1 MPKKVIT
8 RRQRKAAESKRKA
21 EEEAH
26 QKGPGPLPT
35 GGVNQ
40 CDEPRVGGGKP
51 SDAIPTVLT
60 ASSARDLMV
69 SKRAEEMPK
78 AILGRN
84 KKDDKTELLTSNQA
98 GDKLQN
104 TEQPCDA
111 LQKIRKSSYRK
122 SFLSE
127 VKKSALNL
135 EQVFT
140 TSTTWY
146 DQNNKSLSQE
156 SMTASKATDTINI
169 RTAANSVFPLVSKI
183 CKQIKSHLH
192 TVLPKRNGLGSSPQH
207 LREKGAQRTP
217 DFQLKVNELMSL
229 KTDPLLGSGIN
240 IQTDQNL
247 EGESWT
253 PAVLPMEPRSETNPS
268 SGYEPLK
275 VLGNTGYFILTGTN
289 ARQALQLTE
298 LARKNVDVQS
308 YLQLPS
314 EMMEQ
319 VEEQLV
325 ELDRNREQILEK
337 MRNKHTILA
346 LPRASREKKQQK
358 TKKQI

>member
-26 QKGPGPLPT
+26 QKGPGSLQT
-35 GGVNQ
+35 GGVNK
-40 CDEPRVGGGKP
+40 CDEPGIGGDKP
-51 SDAIPTVLT
+51 TDAIPTVQT
-60 ASSARDLMV
+60 RDLMV

-78 AILGRN
+78 VFLGRN
-84 KKDDKTELLTSNQA
+84 KKDGKPKLPTSNQA

-104 TEQPCDA
+104 TDQPCDA
-111 LQKIRKSSYRK
+111 LQKIRKSSHRK

-156 SMTASKATDTINI
+156 SMIASKATDTINI
-169 RTAANSVFPLVSKI
+169 RTAANSVFPLVSKF

-192 TVLPKRNGLGSSPQH
+192 TVLPKRNGLVSSPQH
-207 LREKGAQRTP
+207 LKEKGAQRTP

-229 KTDPLLGSGIN
+229 KTEPLLGSGIN
-240 IQTDQNL
+240 IQTDQNR

-253 PAVLPMEPRSETNPS
+253 PAALPMVPSSETNPS
-268 SGYEPLK
+268 SGYEAPLK

-314 EMMEQ
+314 EMMDQ
-319 VEEQLV
+319 VEQQIA

-346 LPRASREKKQQK
+346 QPRASREKKQHK
-358 TKKQI
+358 THKQI